1 MWYNQGRWLREG
13 VFVVPQEYVSKY
25 QAIMLITLET
35 GYGRYIIERAMDEL
49 MSKGLVHLEED
60 PADRRKYRMPRSE
73 IAVIVKTLRG
83 EA

>member
-1 MWYNQGRWLREG
+1 MWYNRGRWRREE
-13 VFVVPQEYVSKY
+13 VFVVSQDFVSKY

-49 MSKGLVHLEED
+49 VSKGLIHLEED
-60 PADRRKYRMPRSE
+60 PADHRKYRMPRSE
-73 IAVIVKTLRG
+73 IAIIVKRLRG

>member
-1 MWYNQGRWLREG
+1 MWYNRGKWRRKG
-13 VFVVPQEYVSKY
+13 VFGVPEEYVSKY

-49 MSKGLVHLEED
+49 MSKGLLHMEED
-60 PADRRKYRMPRSE
+60 PADHRKYRIPRSE
-73 IAVIVKTLRG
+73 IALIVKALRG